1 MITMRDVRVCLL
13 YPNSIMRD
21 EAAAALKGLQ
31 RFERYGVV
39 CDSMQVGK
47 NDREK
52 VRGIKRGER
61 ILDLITSEYSVV
73 VHADL
78 HRETIVGSFREK
90 EIHGLGLTAS
100 PLDERYQ
107 MGMRI
112 MSAPRI
118 GISMPEGSGIASV
131 HGFRYI
137 AKELEAIE
145 LVAAHE
151 MGHVLG
157 RTGHCESKGCI
168 MEVRSSTRETGR
180 DRDFIER
187 FVICARGFCHT
198 CESMIGSYINRC
210 HASQRPT

>member
-1 MITMRDVRVCLL
+1 MRDVRVCLL
-13 YPNSIMRD
+13 YPKTIMRD
-21 EAAAALKGLQ
+21 EAAAAVKGLQ

-39 CDSMQVGK
+39 CDSIQVGK
-47 NDREK
+47 DDREK

-61 ILDLITSEYSVV
+61 ILDLITSDYSVV

-78 HRETIVGSFREK
+78 HRETIFGSFREK

-107 MGMRI
+107 VGMRI

-137 AKELEAIE
+137 ARELEAIE

-157 RTGHCESKGCI
+157 RVGHCETKGCI
-168 MEVRSSTRETGR
+168 MEVRSSTRAIGR
-180 DRDFIER
+180 DRDFVER
-187 FVICARGFCHT
+187 FVDCARRFCHV
-198 CESMIGSYINRC
+198 CESMMGSYIIRC
-210 HASQRPT
+210 RSGQPFA